1 MIKPNNK
8 VSNESTKER
17 INLLSLITYSL
28 LLSFFLFY
36 SLYDYDKK
44 NWKSDP
50 RKLCGPIADNST
62 LNGKIVKL
70 IVENNNDFI

>member
-8 VSNESTKER
+8 VNNESTKER

-44 NWKSDP
+44 NWKNDP
-50 RKLCGPIADNST
+50 SQLCGPIAKKNT
-62 LNGKIVKL
+62 LNSEI
-70 IVENNNDFI
+70 E

>member
-8 VSNESTKER
+8 VNNESTKER

-36 SLYDYDKK
+36 SLYNYDKK
-44 NWKSDP
+44 YWKSDSD
-50 RKLCGPIADNST
+50 RLCGPIAENNT
-62 LNGKIVKL
+62 LNREIV
-70 IVENNNDFI
+70 